1 MVYVRG
7 GIRNLERV
15 FSLTDPLS
23 VLIYVLAK
31 TKQTVH
37 EKPKLINK

>member
-1 MVYVRG
+1 M
-7 GIRNLERV
+7 ERV

-31 TKQTVH
+31 TKETVH